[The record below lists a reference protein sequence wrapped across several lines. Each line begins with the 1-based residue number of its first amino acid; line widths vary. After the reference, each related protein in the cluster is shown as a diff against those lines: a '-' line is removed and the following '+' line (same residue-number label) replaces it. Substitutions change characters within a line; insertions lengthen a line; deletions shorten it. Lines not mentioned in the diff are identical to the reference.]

1 MCRDQMMKRIGDMLE
16 DADDKTLESFYWFL
30 IMEIEE

>member
-1 MCRDQMMKRIGDMLE
+1 MKRIGDMLE